1 MLEILRKGYLIGIGL
16 ASLTREKIEEVVDE
30 LVKRGEVAEKD
41 RPRVIEDLVN
51 RMRDEQKRLSNS
63 VKDTVQRVVGEMGL
77 PTRQQFDELLQRL
90 EKLEQQRSARAPK
103 SAEPE
108 KMPPTPDN
116 DPTT

>member
-41 RPRVIEDLVN
+41 RPRIIEDLMT

-63 VKDTVQRVVGEMGL
+63 VKDTVQRVVGEMGV
-77 PTRQQFDELLQRL
+77 PTRQQFEELRQRL
-90 EKLEQQRSARAPK
+90 EKLEKQQSSRSHKSTEPK
-103 SAEPE
+103 TV
-108 KMPPTPDN
+108 PPTPDN

>member
-30 LVKRGEVAEKD
+30 LVRRGEVAEKD
-41 RPRVIEDLVN
+41 RPRVIEDLMT
-51 RMRDEQKRLSNS
+51 RMRDEQKRLSSS
-63 VKDTVQRVVGEMGL
+63 VKDTVQRVVGEMGM

-90 EKLEQQRSARAPK
+90 EKLEKQPSPRPQQDTEPATQPPK
-103 SAEPE
+103 PG
-108 KMPPTPDN
+108 N

>member
-41 RPRVIEDLVN
+41 RPRIVEDLMT

-63 VKDTVQRVVGEMGL
+63 VKDTVQKVIGEMGM
-77 PTRQQFDELLQRL
+77 PTRQQFDELRERL
-90 EKLEQQRSARAPK
+90 EKLEKQQSSRAHK
-103 SAEPE
+103 SAEP
-108 KMPPTPDN
+108 KIVPPTPDN